1 MTLEVD
7 IRHQFGGFTLEARFT
22 TDSGLTA
29 LFGRS
34 GAGKT
39 SLVNIIAGLLR
50 PDRGKIVINGRVLVD
65 TAQGIYIPMHRRRI
79 GYVFQD
85 PRLFPHLTVR
95 QNLLYG
101 RWFTPADE
109 RRESFEHVIELLGI
123 GALLDRGPALLSG
136 GERQRVAIGR
146 ALLTSPHLLL
156 MDEPLA
162 ALDEARKS
170 EILPYI
176 ERLRDANRVPI
187 VYVSHSV
194 PEITRLATTMVL
206 LSDGKLAAVGAL
218 PAVMGR
224 LDLFPLTGRYEAG
237 AVLEMR
243 VASHD
248 EVYELTTLR
257 SAAGA
262 LRVPRLDVDI
272 GTSLRVHVRARDVLL
287 ALNPP
292 EEISALNV
300 LSGRVAEIGALDGAM
315 ADVRLDL
322 SGETLLARVTR
333 LTLDRLNLVPGR
345 PVFAIIKTVAI
356 DRRSLG
362 QIRPISNTIDIDE
375 ISL

>member
-7 IRHQFGGFTLEARFT
+7 IRHQFGAFTLEARFT
-22 TDSGLTA
+22 TDDGLTA

-50 PDRGKIVINGRVLVD
+50 PDRGRVVIDGRILVD
-65 TAQGIYIPMHRRRI
+65 TAQGVFVPRHRRRI
-79 GYVFQD
+79 GYVFQE

-101 RWFTPADE
+101 RWFTPAAE
-109 RRESFEHVIELLGI
+109 RRESLEHVVALLGI
-123 GALLDRGPALLSG
+123 DALLERGPALLSG

-176 ERLRDANRVPI
+176 ERLRDDARVPI

-206 LSDGKLAAVGAL
+206 LSDGKVAATGTL
-218 PAVMGR
+218 PAIMGR

-237 AVLEMR
+237 AVLEMQ
-243 VASHD
+243 VAAHD

-257 SAAGA
+257 SAAGE
-262 LRVPRLDVDI
+262 LRVPRLDLAL
-272 GTSLRVHVRARDVLL
+272 GAPLRVHIRARDVMI
-287 ALNPP
+287 ALKPP
-292 EEISALNV
+292 EELSALNV
-300 LSGRVAEIGALDGAM
+300 LSGQIAETGPRDGPM
-315 ADVRLDL
+315 VDVRIDL
-322 SGETLLARVTR
+322 RGETLVARVTR
-333 LTLDRLNLVPGR
+333 LTVDRLDLTTGR

-362 QIRPISNTIDIDE
+362 QVRRLSNASDLDE
-375 ISL
+375 ITL

>member
-7 IRHQFGGFTLEARFT
+7 VRHQFGAFTLEARFT
-22 TDSGLTA
+22 TDDGLTA

-50 PDRGKIVINGRVLVD
+50 PDRGRVVIDGRVLVD
-65 TAQGIYIPMHRRRI
+65 TAQGVFVPRHRRRI
-79 GYVFQD
+79 GYIFQE

-101 RWFTPADE
+101 RWFTPAAE
-109 RRESFEHVIELLGI
+109 RRDSFEHVTDLLGI
-123 GALLDRGPALLSG
+123 AALLERGPALLSG

-146 ALLTSPHLLL
+146 ALLASPHLLL

-162 ALDEARKS
+162 SLDDARKS

-176 ERLRDANRVPI
+176 ERLRDDTRVPI

-194 PEITRLATTMVL
+194 PELTRLATTMVL
-206 LSDGKLAAVGAL
+206 LSDGKVAAAGTL
-218 PAVMGR
+218 PAIMGR

-237 AVLEMR
+237 AVLEMK
-243 VASHD
+243 VAAHD

-257 SAAGA
+257 SAAGE
-262 LRVPRLDVDI
+262 LRVPRLDLALEAP
-272 GTSLRVHVRARDVLL
+272 LRVHIRARDVML
-287 ALNPP
+287 ALKPP
-292 EEISALNV
+292 EELSALNV
-300 LSGRVAEIGALDGAM
+300 LAGRIAETGPRDGPM
-315 ADVRLDL
+315 IDVRIDL
-322 SGETLLARVTR
+322 RGETLIARVTR
-333 LTLDRLNLVPGR
+333 LTVDRLDLTTGR

-356 DRRSLG
+356 DRRSLS
-362 QIRPISNTIDIDE
+362 QVRRLSNGIDMDE
-375 ISL
+375 ITL

>member
-7 IRHQFGGFTLEARFT
+7 IRHRFGAFALEARFT
-22 TDSGLTA
+22 TDSRLTA

-50 PDRGKIVINGRVLVD
+50 PDRGKVVIDGRVLVD
-65 TAQGIYIPMHRRRI
+65 TAHGVFIPKHRRRI
-79 GYVFQD
+79 GYVFQE

-101 RWFTPADE
+101 RWFTPAAE

-146 ALLTSPHLLL
+146 ALLTSPRLLL

-162 ALDEARKS
+162 SLDEARKS

-176 ERLRDANRVPI
+176 VRLRDASRVPI

-206 LSDGKLAAVGAL
+206 LSDGKVAAAGAL
-218 PAVMGR
+218 PAIMGR

-237 AVLEMR
+237 AVLEMQ
-243 VASHD
+243 VAAHD
-248 EVYELTTLR
+248 EVFELTTLR
-257 SAAGA
+257 SAAGE
-262 LRVPRLDVDI
+262 LRVPRIDI
-272 GTSLRVHVRARDVLL
+272 GLGAPLRVHIRARDVLL
-287 ALNPP
+287 ALKPP
-292 EEISALNV
+292 EELSALNV
-300 LSGRVAEIGALDGAM
+300 LSGRIAEIGGLDGAV
-315 ADVRLDL
+315 ADVRIDL
-322 SGETLLARVTR
+322 NGETLLARVTR
-333 LTLDRLNLVPGR
+333 LTLHRLDLVPGR
-345 PVFAIIKTVAI
+345 PVFAVVKTVAI

-362 QIRPISNTIDIDE
+362 LNRSISSAIDGDE
-375 ISL
+375 ITL

>member
-7 IRHQFGGFTLEARFT
+7 IRHQFGAFGLEARFT

-29 LFGRS
+29 LFGHS

-39 SLVNIIAGLLR
+39 SLVNIIAGLLS
-50 PDRGKIVINGRVLVD
+50 PDRGRIVIDGRVLVD
-65 TAQGIYIPMHRRRI
+65 TTKGVFVPKHRRRI

-95 QNLLYG
+95 QNLRYG
-101 RWFTPADE
+101 RWFTPAAE
-109 RRESFEHVIELLGI
+109 RRESFEQVIELLGL

-146 ALLTSPHLLL
+146 ALLTSPQLLL

-162 ALDEARKS
+162 SLDDPRKS

-194 PEITRLATTMVL
+194 PEITRLATAMVL
-206 LSDGKLAAVGAL
+206 LSDGRVAAAGTL
-218 PAVMGR
+218 PAIMGR

-237 AVLEMR
+237 AVLEMQ

-248 EVYELTTLR
+248 EAYELTTLR
-257 SAAGA
+257 SAAGE
-262 LRVPRLDVDI
+262 LRVPRLDAGI
-272 GTSLRVHVRARDVLL
+272 GARLRVHIRARDVLL
-287 ALNPP
+287 ALKPP

-300 LSGRVAEIGALDGAM
+300 LSGRIAEIGAPKGAM
-315 ADVRLDL
+315 ADVRVDL
-322 SGETLLARVTR
+322 SGEILLARVTR
-333 LTLDRLNLVPGR
+333 LTLDRLNLSPGR
-345 PVFAIIKTVAI
+345 PVFAI
-356 DRRSLG
+356 
-362 QIRPISNTIDIDE
+362 
-375 ISL
+375 